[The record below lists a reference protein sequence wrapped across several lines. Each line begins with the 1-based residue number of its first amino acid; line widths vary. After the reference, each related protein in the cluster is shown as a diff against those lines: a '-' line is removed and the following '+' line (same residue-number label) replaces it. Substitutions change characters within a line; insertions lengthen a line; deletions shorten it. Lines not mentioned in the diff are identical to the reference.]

1 MAQIECRDQSVKYV
15 SMTQKL
21 QKQYTNRVK
30 KMKKLKNDNK
40 YDINNLDMHHNNKL
54 LVDNRMQ
61 LSIHQMSTP
70 SGPALTTRT
79 RGSKARTS
87 TAINNEIDL
96 LLPWAF
102 DNHGLPC

>member
-1 MAQIECRDQSVKYV
+1 
-15 SMTQKL
+15 MTQKL

-40 YDINNLDMHHNNKL
+40 YDINNLDM
-54 LVDNRMQ
+54 Q

-70 SGPALTTRT
+70 SGPALTART